1 MSLGEKAKWLLVVLV
16 VGMLVGF
23 LSLGRYIE
31 RAQIDISALEEQNH
45 VLLKELERVHY
56 INDLALEFSVEPMIV
71 TLVDHY
77 SREYLKKDGPEWRL
91 LKTPEFLTYI
101 MLSLIRTESRGN
113 PAAVGDSGR
122 ARGLTQIWVSTAREY
137 GEVTAEQ
144 LLDPETNIS
153 FSFQHFHHL
162 LEKYRGNLA
171 LALYAWNR
179 GSGKVDRLLVY
190 GQSPQN
196 GYGRRIY
203 HAALLNNPETMIK
216 N

>member
-56 INDLALEFSVEPMIV
+56 INELALEFSVDPMIV

-101 MLSLIRTESRGN
+101 MLSLIRAESRGN

-122 ARGLTQIWVSTAREY
+122 ALGLTQIWVSTAREY

-144 LLDPETNIS
+144 LLDPEINIS
-153 FSFQHFHHL
+153 FSFQHFYHL

-196 GYGRRIY
+196 DYGRRIY
-203 HAALLNNPETMIK
+203 QAALLNNPETVIK

>member
-1 MSLGEKAKWLLVVLV
+1 MSLGEKAKWLLVILV

-23 LSLGRYIE
+23 LSLGRYVE
-31 RAQIDISALEEQNH
+31 RAQIDISALEEQNQ

-113 PAAVGDSGR
+113 PAAVGDNGR

>member
-1 MSLGEKAKWLLVVLV
+1 MSLGEKAKWLLVILV
-16 VGMLVGF
+16 VGMLIGF
-23 LSLGRYIE
+23 LSLGSYVE
-31 RAQIDISALEEQNH
+31 RAQIDISALEEQNQ
-45 VLLKELERVHY
+45 VLVKELERLHY

-71 TLVDHY
+71 TLVDHH
-77 SREYLKKDGPEWRL
+77 SREYLKTDGPEWRL

-101 MLSLIRTESRGN
+101 MLSLIHAESKGN
-113 PAAVGDSGR
+113 PAAIGDSGR

-144 LLDPETNIS
+144 LLDPEINVS

-162 LEKYRGNLA
+162 LKKYRGNLA

-179 GSGKVDRLLVY
+179 GAGKVDRLLVY

-196 GYGRRIY
+196 GYGRKVY
-203 HAALLNNPETMIK
+203 QAALLNNPETRIK